1 MLRLEVI
8 VSDEFGRLNYL
19 EQVDGNAVEK
29 YNEILEICGL
39 SEKGHLIYS
48 AALNRVAVVAC
59 HV

>member
-1 MLRLEVI
+1 M
-8 VSDEFGRLNYL
+8 SDEFGRLNYL